1 MRIFPITALCAVLLV
16 ACEPVADPAAVV
28 ESWPAT
34 RQTEGGSFSVTL
46 APSGGEI
53 LNNEHFSLDL
63 AVEAKKGG
71 GDSIKVVVDADMP
84 AHGHG
89 MNTKPELA
97 DAGVGKYKVDG
108 MLFHMAGE
116 WMIFIDVSRG
126 EVTERASFPVLVE

>member
-1 MRIFPITALCAVLLV
+1 MLLV
-16 ACEPVADPAAVV
+16 ACEPAADPDAVV

-63 AVEAKKGG
+63 AVEAKKGEG
-71 GDSIKVVVDADMP
+71 PIKVVVDADMP

-89 MNTKPELA
+89 MNTKPELE
-97 DAGVGKYKVDG
+97 DKGGGKSKVGG

-116 WMIFIDVSRG
+116 WVIFVDVTRG